1 MRILL
6 MYEPN
11 ARHFEALKKAAPFAH
26 FDIAKDEPMAQKSI
40 EDADVVLGN
49 RYFVQSLPFAK
60 KLKWMQSNSA
70 GLDPILISPHAHA
83 PFLLTSSRGVYDE
96 EVAEHALALI
106 LSLARKL
113 HLFRDE
119 QKRGMWNRVS
129 LKQIAHCRCL
139 ILGYGSIGR
148 AIGKKL
154 LALGAHV
161 EGVGK
166 NTPPTWKESLP
177 KLDFLIVSLPLTP
190 LTRNL
195 VESSI
200 LKQLPPHAHLINVGR
215 GETVDEIALLHQ
227 IQTGALAGAAL
238 DVFENEPLFPS
249 HPFWKEEKIVITP
262 HNARSPEEKGP
273 LSEALFEENLCRFYS
288 GKPLLNL
295 VNKSAGY

>member
-26 FDIAKDEPMAQKSI
+26 FDIAKDEQMAQKSI
-40 EDADVVLGN
+40 AEADVVLGN

-70 GLDPILISPHAHA
+70 GLDLILVSPHAHA
-83 PFLLTSSRGVYDE
+83 PFLLTSSRGIYDE
-96 EVAEHALALI
+96 EVAEHTLALI
-106 LSLARKL
+106 LCLARKL

-119 QKRGMWNRVS
+119 QKREAWNRVP
-129 LKQIAHCRCL
+129 LGQIAHSHCL

-154 LALGAHV
+154 MALGAHV
-161 EGVGK
+161 EGVAK
-166 NTPPTWKESLP
+166 NTPLTWQKSLP
-177 KLDFLIVSLPLTP
+177 QIDFFIVSLPLTP
-190 LTRNL
+190 STRNL

-200 LKQLPPHAHLINVGR
+200 LKQLPPRAYLINVGR
-215 GETVDEIALLHQ
+215 GETVDEISLLHQ
-227 IQTGALAGAAL
+227 IQIGALAGAAL
-238 DVFENEPLFPS
+238 DVFEHEPLVRN

-262 HNARSPEEKGP
+262 HNARSPEERVH
-273 LSEALFEENLCRFYS
+273 LWETLFEENVRRFYS
-288 GKPLLNL
+288 GNPLLNL
-295 VNKSAGY
+295 VNKRAGY